1 MGIKGIEVLDPFMLP
16 LVNTVVLLCSGV
28 AVMGAHRA
36 IISGYRLIVVN
47 MMYLATSFGVF
58 FS

>member
-1 MGIKGIEVLDPFMLP
+1 MLP

-28 AVMGAHRA
+28 AVVSAHRA
-36 IISGYRLIVVN
+36 IISGYLSVVVN
-47 MMYLATSFGVF
+47 MLYLAIAFGVF

>member
-1 MGIKGIEVLDPFMLP
+1 MLP

-28 AVMGAHRA
+28 AIVGAHRA
-36 IISGYRLIVVN
+36 IISGYKN
-47 MMYLATSFGVF
+47 MIINPMYIAISFGIL